1 MPESGIDTL
10 TPVPGL
16 LVSLADGVLSVT
28 IDRPDS
34 LNSLSPPVAAGALK
48 ALEIAIAADDSRALL
63 QEHARR
69 FRAGLEAAGFKT
81 LPGVT
86 PIIPV
91 MLGEAR
97 LAQDLARALDERG
110 VYVAGFFFPV
120 VPKGAARIRT
130 QMSAALTAEDVDAA
144 VAAFGEAGRA
154 LGIV

>member
-1 MPESGIDTL
+1 M
-10 TPVPGL
+10 
-16 LVSLADGVLSVT
+16 
-28 IDRPDS
+28 
-34 LNSLSPPVAAGALK
+34 
-48 ALEIAIAADDSRALL
+48 

-69 FRAGLEAAGFKT
+69 FRAGIEAAGFSA

-110 VYVAGFFFPV
+110 VYVAGFFYPV
-120 VPKGAARIRT
+120 VPKGNARIRT
-130 QMSAALTAEDVDAA
+130 QMSAALTAEDVDFA
-144 VAAFGEAGRA
+144 VAAFADAGQE